1 MSSATQNRHVV
12 VVDFDDDEHYDDVI
26 GSNLTTKVDMETQ
39 TDTMKSFRSKSTS
52 ALNATPDVPTTTTRE
67 EKPLLQSSVITLKAE
82 DTRFAVKLSPQ
93 LSVSWRSS
101 EPTKSS
107 AHESHFQGGAATSV
121 TSNSKV
127 SSVLSS
133 HADRE
138 VIYIDKSKIHK
149 YGGGYVREKGHEIV
163 QPSAAAQLTTLEQT
177 AVKST
182 IPVAPPPPP
191 IIAQR
196 HTTAASTVTPKR
208 NKQQPLSAAASQQQP
223 PAVTSQAMALAAIL
237 TQSIQSN
244 LHSLKPVGSKPPD
257 FPASL
262 NHRHVSQNGD
272 VTAEETANNN
282 NISEQRQSNRYR
294 HHHQSQFSARRR
306 ASDDVISVAEST
318 RTNVSSVV
326 GKRNLADCQ
335 YVDSDAMF
343 PPVHETVTIT
353 TQGSRSV

>member
-1 MSSATQNRHVV
+1 
-12 VVDFDDDEHYDDVI
+12 
-26 GSNLTTKVDMETQ
+26 METQ

-107 AHESHFQGGAATSV
+107 AHESHFRGGDV
-121 TSNSKV
+121 TTGITAD
-127 SSVLSS
+127 SSHFQIPEESGS

-163 QPSAAAQLTTLEQT
+163 QPSAAAQPTAVEQT
-177 AVKST
+177 TVKST

-257 FPASL
+257 FPATL
-262 NHRHVSQNGD
+262 NHHHVSQNGD
-272 VTAEETANNN
+272 VTTEETANNN
-282 NISEQRQSNRYR
+282 TISEQRQSNRY
-294 HHHQSQFSARRR
+294 HQHQSLFSARRR
-306 ASDDVISVAEST
+306 TSDDVISVAEST

>member
-1 MSSATQNRHVV
+1 MAPQVLSTALLL
-12 VVDFDDDEHYDDVI
+12 I

-107 AHESHFQGGAATSV
+107 AHESHFQGGAATAV
-121 TSNSKV
+121 TSNSDV

-149 YGGGYVREKGHEIV
+149 YGGGYVREKGHKIV
-163 QPSAAAQLTTLEQT
+163 QQEQLANTQPPTVDRTTVQ
-177 AVKST
+177 ST

-196 HTTAASTVTPKR
+196 HTTAASTPMTSQRHKVSTAP
-208 NKQQPLSAAASQQQP
+208 ASQQP

-244 LHSLKPVGSKPPD
+244 LHSLKPVSSKPPD
-257 FPASL
+257 FPATL
-262 NHRHVSQNGD
+262 HHHHASQNGD
-272 VTAEETANNN
+272 VTTEESANNN
-282 NISEQRQSNRYR
+282 NISEQRQSNRYH

-326 GKRNLADCQ
+326 GKRNLADCH